1 MSVEDVIARTMGLP
15 PTARSLCSNLRR
27 LGVEPCMTLL
37 VHCSLSALGWVVG
50 GAHAVVL
57 ALEDALGPDGTLVM
71 PAHNYGFYSPRV
83 WKNQPVP
90 KEWFQV
96 IEDELPPFDPDL
108 TPTTQ
113 MGAVAE
119 CFRRQ
124 KGTLRS
130 AHPILSVAARGPNAE
145 AITAPESLT
154 DTHGEGSPMA
164 RLYEL
169 GAWVLLLGVRHDRNT
184 SLHLAERRA
193 KYRPKQYVK
202 RRFLVEQDGEREW
215 LEYVDVH
222 GDSSDFEKLGGE
234 FAAETGLV
242 KTGKVGYADAMLFP
256 QREIVD
262 FGVFWME
269 RHRR

>member
-1 MSVEDVIARTMGLP
+1 MPEQDAIARTTGLP
-15 PTARSLCSNLRR
+15 PTARSLTADLRL
-27 LGVEPCMTLL
+27 LGVEPGMTLL

-57 ALEDALGPDGTLVM
+57 ALEEALGPGGTLVM

-83 WKNQPVP
+83 WKNTTIPP
-90 KEWFQV
+90 SWFQI
-96 IEDELPPFDPDL
+96 IEDELPVFDPDL
-108 TPTTQ
+108 TTTTQ
-113 MGAVAE
+113 MGAVPE

-124 KGTLRS
+124 SGTLRS

-193 KYRPKQYVK
+193 KYQPKQYVK
-202 RRFLVEQDGEREW
+202 RRFLVERHGKREW
-215 LEYVDVH
+215 LEYIDVH
-222 GDSSDFEKLGGE
+222 GDSSDFEELGGE

-242 KTGKVGYADAMLFP
+242 KTGTVGYANALLFP
-256 QREIVD
+256 QRNIVD
-262 FGVFWME
+262 FGIGWLE
-269 RHRR
+269 SHR